1 MCESNK
7 ELLIRPTSKCIIQL
21 TDKYADAT
29 EKILLVAGA
38 RGILNLPGGGIDKH
52 ETPEQ
57 ALLRELQEEIGIIKG
72 EHLTNVHE
80 ILGLEG
86 ETSSKE
92 GEHRL
97 SQWNI
102 FRGKLIIPFEKITIP
117 INSEITRLEFL
128 TPEKCMQ
135 LEKTKLSALA
145 RLAIDS
151 YFFDGIYSRK

>member
-38 RGILNLPGGGIDKH
+38 RGVLNLPGGGIDKF

-72 EHLTNVHE
+72 KHLINIHE

-102 FRGKLIIPFEKITIP
+102 FRGKLIIPFEKIIIP
-117 INSEITRLEFL
+117 DDSEITRVEFL
-128 TPEKCMQ
+128 TPENCMR
-135 LEKTKLSALA
+135 LEKSKISAMA
-145 RLAIDS
+145 RLAINS
-151 YFFDGIYSRK
+151 YFFDGIYNSK